1 MLARVFGLVGAMLL
15 AVALASC
22 SPLEGDGR
30 HLVPLSGAAKAQL
43 ASMGS
48 SPKAA
53 MMVRIFKE
61 ESTLEVW
68 KQTSSGA
75 YRLFKTYEI
84 CTWSGELGPKFYEGD
99 RQAPEG
105 FYTITP
111 GLMNPNS
118 SYYLAFNLGF
128 PNKFDRAHGRTGSH
142 LMVHGAC
149 SSAGCY
155 AMEDEQIA
163 EIYALARESFS
174 GGNRSFEVQIFPFRM
189 TAENLAAHQSSPHI
203 DFWNNLKQGHDFFEV
218 AQVPPSWDV
227 CEGRYVFRQPSA
239 ISAAASLAG
248 QCQPVTADQTIVSAF
263 MAKQTADAAALQS
276 AIVRIADA
284 ETAATQAEERR
295 VAAEAEMEARGVALN
310 NAVNGFFGTLL
321 SPFGGSQPQAQ
332 AMAEPV
338 AREIGAPQS

>member
-15 AVALASC
+15 AVVLASC

-43 ASMGS
+43 AAMGS
-48 SPKAA
+48 SPQAA

-61 ESTLEVW
+61 ESKLEVW
-68 KQTSSGA
+68 KQTASGSF
-75 YRLFKTYEI
+75 RLFKTYDI

-118 SYYLAFNLGF
+118 NYYLAFNLGF
-128 PNKFDRAHGRTGSH
+128 PNKYDRAHGRTGSH

-163 EIYALARESFS
+163 EIYALAREAFS

-189 TAENLAAHQSSPHI
+189 TAENLAKHQSSPHI

-218 AQVPPSWDV
+218 AQVPPNWDV
-227 CEGRYVFRQPSA
+227 CDGRYVFRQPSA
-239 ISAAASLAG
+239 VSAAASMAG
-248 QCQPVTADQTIVSAF
+248 QCQPVTADQSIVSAY

-276 AIVRIADA
+276 AIVRAADA
-284 ETAATQAEERR
+284 EAAAVQAEERR
-295 VAAEAEMEARGVALN
+295 VAAQAEMEARGEALN
-310 NAVNGFFGTLL
+310 SAVNGFFGTLL
-321 SPFGGSQPQAQ
+321 SPFGGAQPQAQ
-332 AMAEPV
+332 AMSEPV
-338 AREIGAPQS
+338 AAEMVAPQS

>member
-1 MLARVFGLVGAMLL
+1 MLARVFGLVGALLL

-30 HLVPLSGAAKAQL
+30 HMVPLSGAAKTQL
-43 ASMGS
+43 AAMGS
-48 SPKAA
+48 SPQAA
-53 MMVRIFKE
+53 MMVRIYKE

-68 KQTSSGA
+68 KQTAAGS
-75 YRLFKTYEI
+75 YRLFKSYEI

-118 SYYLAFNLGF
+118 NYYLAFNLGF
-128 PNKFDRAHGRTGSH
+128 PNKFDRVHGRTGSH

-163 EIYALARESFS
+163 EIYALAREAFS
-174 GGNRSFEVQIFPFRM
+174 AGNRSFEVQIFPFRM
-189 TAENLAAHQSSPHI
+189 TAENLAKHQSSPHI
-203 DFWNNLKQGHDFFEV
+203 EFWNNLKQGYDFFEV

-227 CEGRYVFRQPSA
+227 CDGRYVFRQPSA
-239 ISAAASLAG
+239 ASAAASMAG

-263 MAKQTADAAALQS
+263 MAKQTADAAAVQS
-276 AIVRIADA
+276 AMIRIADA
-284 ETAATQAEERR
+284 ETAAAAAEERR
-295 VAAEAEMEARGVALN
+295 VVAQAEMEARGEALN
-310 NAVNGFFGTLL
+310 SAVNGFFGTLM
-321 SPFGGSQPQAQ
+321 SPFNGLAPAQSQAQ
-332 AMAEPV
+332 AEV
-338 AREIGAPQS
+338 APELISPQG

>member
-1 MLARVFGLVGAMLL
+1 MLRRVFGLVCALL
-15 AVALASC
+15 FAVAVASC

-30 HLVPLSGAAKAQL
+30 HMVPLSGAAKTRL

-48 SPKAA
+48 SPQAA

-61 ESTLEVW
+61 ESALEVW
-68 KQTSSGA
+68 KQTASGA
-75 YRLFKTYEI
+75 FKLFKTYEI
-84 CTWSGELGPKFYEGD
+84 CTWSGDLGPKFYEGD

-118 SYYLAFNLGF
+118 NYYLAFNLGF
-128 PNKFDRAHGRTGSH
+128 PNRYDRAHGRTGSH

-163 EIYALARESFS
+163 EIYALAREAFS

-189 TAENLAAHQSSPHI
+189 TAENLAQHQSSPHI
-203 DFWNNLKQGHDFFEV
+203 EFWNNLKQGYDFFEV
-218 AQVPPSWDV
+218 AQIPPSWDV

-239 ISAAASLAG
+239 ASAAASMAG
-248 QCQPVTADQTIVSAF
+248 QCRAVTADEAIVSAY
-263 MAKQTADAAALQS
+263 MAKQSADAAAIQS
-276 AIVRIADA
+276 AIVRIANS
-284 ETAATQAEERR
+284 EAAAAQAEERR
-295 VAAEAEMEARGVALN
+295 VAAAAEMEARGEAIN
-310 NAVNGFFGTLL
+310 SAVSGFFGTLFSPLNAL
-321 SPFGGSQPQAQ
+321 SQSQAQ
-332 AMAEPV
+332 AEPV
-338 AREIGAPQS
+338 TEVQPQG